1 MKKKI
6 WTFCVCM
13 LISSVVL
20 SQDFKLNTENYFEN
34 EGVNVMV
41 FNDVYPEGHQGG
53 LTLVMNSHRIAAN
66 GDIRF
71 EATPGQ
77 WQPLPKL
84 RKRLVSQKDNMIQV
98 TLSYPDSLKHK
109 AGFNPFI
116 YPDFV
121 FSYQIK
127 VVGEGSHLHL
137 TVDLDKPVPE
147 KYKGKIGFNLELY
160 PGDLLGKTW
169 IMDNQS
175 GIFPQQA
182 IGPTVKKISV
192 TNFIGNFNPQGKAD
206 EKYLLAEGYNPM
218 RADNIIEAPFSKGKR
233 FTLNPDDP
241 YSKVTIES
249 GQGNLI
255 LYDGRLNHPN
265 GWFVLRTEIPVG
277 VSKHAIDWII
287 TPNVV
292 NSWRYKP
299 VVQTSQVGYHP
310 HQPKVAVI
318 ELDSRDKNFLQ
329 PALYQITSQG
339 DVLVY
344 KSPVMNYG
352 KFNRYHYLKFDFSS
366 VTKEGLYQVRYGDSY
381 SSVFKISSDIYDRGI
396 WQTELEYFLPVQM
409 CHMRVNEK
417 YRVWHGLCHM
427 DDARMA
433 PVNFNHIDG
442 YSQGPSTLTKY
453 NPGDLVP
460 GLNIGGWHDAGDY
473 DLRIESQAGEAYLLA
488 LAYETFH
495 ENYDETSID
504 QIKRVTE
511 IHQPDGKPDLL
522 QQVENG
528 ALNIVAGYKALGRL
542 YRGIIVNGMRQYVML
557 GDASN
562 HTDQIKGS
570 DDDRWVFTEDNPFRE
585 LATAGQLAAVSRVLK
600 NFNDTL
606 SNQSLQV
613 AEDLYQ
619 RTLVDRYSTIP
630 KIFAAV
636 ELYLTT
642 GNDEYKTFV
651 LSHQNDIVS
660 YISYTGWFI
669 GRFDRIVHQKKFS
682 QAIRKA
688 LLTVIDSY
696 LKMASSTPYGVPCD
710 QGNRS
715 SGSWDV
721 QRLGYDYCM
730 LQASY
735 PDLFAPNYIFNAINF
750 ILGCHPGSNTV
761 SFVSGVGAKSQI
773 VAYCANRADW
783 TYIPGGVTPG
793 TVLIRPDLPELLTY
807 PYFWQEGEYCMGG
820 EASWFM
826 YMVLSAQKILDE
838 GKIK

>member
-344 KSPVMNYG
+344 KSPVMTYG

-453 NPGDLVP
+453 KSGDLVP

-495 ENYDETSID
+495 KNYDETSID

-511 IHQPDGKPDLL
+511 
-522 QQVENG
+522 
-528 ALNIVAGYKALGRL
+528 
-542 YRGIIVNGMRQYVML
+542 
-557 GDASN
+557 
-562 HTDQIKGS
+562 
-570 DDDRWVFTEDNPFRE
+570 
-585 LATAGQLAAVSRVLK
+585 
-600 NFNDTL
+600 
-606 SNQSLQV
+606 
-613 AEDLYQ
+613 
-619 RTLVDRYSTIP
+619 
-630 KIFAAV
+630 
-636 ELYLTT
+636 
-642 GNDEYKTFV
+642 
-651 LSHQNDIVS
+651 
-660 YISYTGWFI
+660 
-669 GRFDRIVHQKKFS
+669 
-682 QAIRKA
+682 
-688 LLTVIDSY
+688 
-696 LKMASSTPYGVPCD
+696 
-710 QGNRS
+710 
-715 SGSWDV
+715 
-721 QRLGYDYCM
+721 
-730 LQASY
+730 
-735 PDLFAPNYIFNAINF
+735 
-750 ILGCHPGSNTV
+750 
-761 SFVSGVGAKSQI
+761 
-773 VAYCANRADW
+773 
-783 TYIPGGVTPG
+783 
-793 TVLIRPDLPELLTY
+793 
-807 PYFWQEGEYCMGG
+807 
-820 EASWFM
+820 
-826 YMVLSAQKILDE
+826 
-838 GKIK
+838 